1 MIIAYSLGIKYSG
14 RRCFMRIAILAI
26 TLALA
31 GCFQGEPNSSFLAGT
46 WVSEDTGAKIKI
58 SADDDCRYY
67 FESNKGLGLECALE
81 NLSQFRARIT
91 FSRGGVFSEGEIVKI
106 SDQIW
111 FNLPSGGLDVL
122 TLED

>member
-1 MIIAYSLGIKYSG
+1 MK
-14 RRCFMRIAILAI
+14 IAIL
-26 TLALA
+26 TLTLVLA
-31 GCFQGEPNSSFLAGT
+31 GCVQEEPSLLVGT
-46 WVSEDTGAKIKI
+46 WVTEITGAKIKI

-81 NLSQFRARIT
+81 NLSQFKARIT